1 MTAREHVEILLVD
14 DNPSDVEL
22 TIHALRQNQLAN
34 AIYVAEDGRAALDFI
49 FCRGIHEGRSFAD
62 PPKVILLDLKMPM
75 VNGMEVLR
83 AIRSDERTKVIP
95 VVILTSSKEQRD
107 LVEGYQL
114 GASAYI
120 QKPVDFEHFRRTIKE
135 IGLFWLITNHP
146 PPAESFPKRVIT
158 GPGPVS

>member
-1 MTAREHVEILLVD
+1 MRACEHAEILLVD

-22 TIHALRQNQLAN
+22 TIHALRQNHLAS

-62 PPKVILLDLKMPM
+62 PPKVILLDLKLPM
-75 VNGMEVLR
+75 VDGLDVLK
-83 AIRSDERTKVIP
+83 AIRSDMRTKVIP
-95 VVILTSSKEQRD
+95 VVILTSSREQKD
-107 LVEGYQL
+107 MVEGYHL

-135 IGLFWLITNHP
+135 IGMFWLITNQAP
-146 PPAESFPKRVIT
+146 PPQAFARI
-158 GPGPVS
+158 